1 MLPVAG
7 QNFISKVSHFS
18 YYQPAKVS
26 QLKTRNSQ
34 PKISYLAPMQ
44 FKEIVGQQAVKQRL
58 LNTVKENRVSHAQL
72 FLGPEGSGSLA
83 LAVAYAQYLSC
94 EDKQADD
101 SCGVCSS
108 CRKYEK
114 YVHPDLHFSY
124 PFFASDKNDTAL
136 SFIEQ
141 WREALLAHPYLS
153 LDTWRGYL
161 EAENKQ
167 ANINIA
173 ECHQIIKKLSL
184 KPFESAYKIL
194 ILWLPEYLDKEGNTL
209 LKIIEE
215 PQPNT
220 VFLLVAQNQDQIL
233 NTILSRTQLVKIPA
247 LGYNDVKA
255 FLITEKEQP
264 SQTAEEVAYLSSGNM
279 AEALN
284 MLQHETKSY
293 HEAFLDW
300 LRKCYSNKGLEMMKF
315 VEALAKYGREG
326 QKNFIRYGISYI
338 REICLMLSGADNLV
352 HLPAA
357 EKETAKKMAG
367 VMTLDMAEAIGE
379 VLEKAHYA
387 VERNANPKILF
398 LDVSLQIIKILHFK
412 ILLKGNQYI

>member
-1 MLPVAG
+1 
-7 QNFISKVSHFS
+7 
-18 YYQPAKVS
+18 
-26 QLKTRNSQ
+26 
-34 PKISYLAPMQ
+34 MQ

-58 LNTVKENRVSHAQL
+58 LNTVMENRVSHAQL

-94 EDKQADD
+94 EDKQAND

-194 ILWLPEYLDKEGNTL
+194 ILWLPEYLDKAGNTL

-247 LGYNDVKA
+247 LGYQDVRNY
-255 FLITEKEQP
+255 LIEKGQP
-264 SQTAEEVAYLSSGNM
+264 VQTAEEAAYLSNGNM
-279 AEALN
+279 AEAMN

-293 HEAFLDW
+293 HEVFLDW

-338 REICLMLSGADNLV
+338 REICLILSGAESLV

-367 VMTLDMAEAIGE
+367 VMSLDMAEAIDE

-412 ILLKGNQYI
+412 ILPKGNQYI